1 MISNSLSPYTNEGS
15 SGEYVVKAIASPI
28 LIEIKIS
35 PINSKVRFFKK
46 FVKLFKK
53 LVFITNRLRTFYH
66 FYESEKN
73 FNMTKQRIC
82 IVGDGLSGLMTAL
95 TLNKLK
101 GLEVHLISR
110 KNELSK
116 DRRTTAIS
124 ASNYEFFNEV
134 VDKLDKNL
142 FWPSKK
148 INLFYETKEQKIN
161 FLNFNEDTKNL
172 MYVFENNKI
181 KEILIKEIKKKK
193 IKTLQKNIN
202 KLKDIDEYDMK
213 ILCLGRSS
221 KIYQSIVEKRSL
233 NKDYKEIAITGYV
246 KHNLKNLN
254 TAQYFLKDGPLAILP
269 FSKNNFSFVWS
280 VDKEFKKKDINSVVK
295 SKICEVLK
303 TKKIR
308 ISNQQSYPL
317 TLNLKRTYYKNDI
330 LILGEGLHTVHP
342 VAGQGFNLVLRDIYK
357 LQEILKYYIKLGMS
371 LKSTAA
377 LEDFTSKR
385 KSENIITGIGIDLTH
400 SFFKQNKLL
409 DPFKETI
416 LKNISKN
423 NTLKKISKF
432 ISNQGLS
439 I

>member
-1 MISNSLSPYTNEGS
+1 M
-15 SGEYVVKAIASPI
+15 K
-28 LIEIKIS
+28 
-35 PINSKVRFFKK
+35 
-46 FVKLFKK
+46 
-53 LVFITNRLRTFYH
+53 
-66 FYESEKN
+66 
-73 FNMTKQRIC
+73 KQRIC

-95 TLNKLK
+95 ALNKLE
-101 GLEVHLISR
+101 GLEVHLISK
-110 KNELSK
+110 KNKHSK

-124 ASNYEFFNEV
+124 ASNYEFFNKV
-134 VDKLDKNL
+134 IGKLDKKL

-148 INLFYETKEQKIN
+148 IDLFYETKDKNMN
-161 FLNFNEDTKNL
+161 FLNFNEESKNL
-172 MYVFENNKI
+172 MYVFENDKI

-193 IKTLQKNIN
+193 IKTLEKNIN
-202 KLKDIDEYDMK
+202 ELKDLDSYDMK

-221 KIYQSIVEKRSL
+221 KIYQSIVDKRSL
-233 NKDYKEIAITGYV
+233 IKDYKEIAITGYV
-246 KHNLKNLN
+246 KHDLKNLN

-280 VDKEFKKKDINSVVK
+280 VDKEFLKKDINLVVK

-303 TKKIR
+303 TKKIM

-342 VAGQGFNLVLRDIYK
+342 LAGQGFNLVLRDINK
-357 LQEILKYYIKLGMS
+357 LQEILKYYTGLGMS
-371 LKSTAA
+371 LKSTTA
-377 LEDFTSKR
+377 LEDFTNNR

-400 SFFKQNKLL
+400 NFFKYNKLL

-416 LKNISKN
+416 LENISKN
-423 NTLKKISKF
+423 STLKKISKF

>member
-1 MISNSLSPYTNEGS
+1 M
-15 SGEYVVKAIASPI
+15 
-28 LIEIKIS
+28 
-35 PINSKVRFFKK
+35 KK
-46 FVKLFKK
+46 QK
-53 LVFITNRLRTFYH
+53 
-66 FYESEKN
+66 
-73 FNMTKQRIC
+73 IC
-82 IVGDGLSGLMTAL
+82 IVGDGLSGLMTVLA
-95 TLNKLK
+95 LNKLE

-110 KNELSK
+110 KNKHSK

-124 ASNYEFFNEV
+124 TSNYEFLNKV
-134 VDKLDKNL
+134 IGKLDKKL
-142 FWPSKK
+142 FWPSKT
-148 INLFYETKEQKIN
+148 IDLFYETKDKNMN
-161 FLNFNEDTKNL
+161 FLTFNEDSKNL
-172 MYVFENNKI
+172 MYIFENDKI
-181 KEILIKEIKKKK
+181 KKILIQEIKKKK
-193 IKTLQKNIN
+193 IKTFQKNIN
-202 KLKDIDEYDMK
+202 ELKDLDGYDIK

-221 KIYQSIVEKRSL
+221 KIYQSIVDKRSL

-246 KHNLKNLN
+246 KHDLKNLN

-280 VDKEFKKKDINSVVK
+280 VDIKFPKKDINSVIK

-303 TKKIR
+303 TNKIQ

-317 TLNLKRTYYKNDI
+317 MLNLKRSYYKNDI

-342 VAGQGFNLVLRDIYK
+342 IAGQGFNLVLRDINK
-357 LQEILKYYIKLGMS
+357 LQEILKYYTKLGMS
-371 LKSTAA
+371 LKSTPA
-377 LEDFTSKR
+377 LEDFTNNR

-400 SFFKQNKLL
+400 NFFKQNKLL

-423 NTLKKISKF
+423 NTFKKISKF

>member
-1 MISNSLSPYTNEGS
+1 M
-15 SGEYVVKAIASPI
+15 K
-28 LIEIKIS
+28 
-35 PINSKVRFFKK
+35 
-46 FVKLFKK
+46 
-53 LVFITNRLRTFYH
+53 
-66 FYESEKN
+66 
-73 FNMTKQRIC
+73 KQRIC

-95 TLNKLK
+95 ALNKLE

-110 KNELSK
+110 KNKHSK

-124 ASNYEFFNEV
+124 ASNYEFFNKV
-134 VDKLDKNL
+134 ISKLDNKL

-148 INLFYETKEQKIN
+148 IDLFYETKDQTMN
-161 FLNFNEDTKNL
+161 FLNFNEDSKNL
-172 MYVFENNKI
+172 MYVFENDKV
-181 KEILIKEIKKKK
+181 KEILIKEIKKNKV
-193 IKTLQKNIN
+193 KTLQKNIN
-202 KLKDIDEYDMK
+202 KLKDLDGYDMK

-221 KIYQSIVEKRSL
+221 KIYQSIVDKRSL
-233 NKDYKEIAITGYV
+233 NKDYKEFAITGYV

-254 TAQYFLKDGPLAILP
+254 TAQYFLKEGPLAILP

-280 VDKEFKKKDINSVVK
+280 VDKEFVKKDINSVVK
-295 SKICEVLK
+295 KKICEVLK
-303 TKKIR
+303 TKKIQ
-308 ISNQQSYPL
+308 ISNQKSYPL
-317 TLNLKRTYYKNDI
+317 TLDLKRTYHKNDV

-342 VAGQGFNLVLRDIYK
+342 VAGQGFNLVLRDIKK
-357 LQEILKYYIKLGMS
+357 LQEVLKYYIGLGMAI
-371 LKSTAA
+371 KSSPA
-377 LEDFTSKR
+377 LDDFTNNR

-400 SFFKQNKLL
+400 NFFKQNKLL